1 MRKLARTISLE
12 SPNVSMNEA
21 LINFLQLNS
30 VENATGKKRRGKE
43 ILSSAVVSYEI
54 PQEEQESGPSW

>member
-1 MRKLARTISLE
+1 MRKLARTISPE

-30 VENATGKKRRGKE
+30 VENATGKRRRGKE

-54 PQEEQESGPSW
+54 PQEEQE

>member
-1 MRKLARTISLE
+1 MRKLARTISSE

>member
-1 MRKLARTISLE
+1 MRKLARTISPE

>member
-1 MRKLARTISLE
+1 MRKFARTISPE